1 MMDLHQPACQ
11 SPYEC
16 VITEELIFPL
26 TAYLNRMYG
35 DVSPCEDMG
44 IISTPEMFVSLQRQS
59 QDLLN
64 ASLQCHRNPHCA
76 KHKLP
81 HCLVQ
86 GCYLKLHLEN

>member
-1 MMDLHQPACQ
+1 MMDLHQPPCQ

-26 TAYLNRMYG
+26 TAYLNRMHG

-44 IISTPEMFVSLQRQS
+44 IISTLEMFVSLQRQS

-64 ASLQCHRNPHCA
+64 VSLQ
-76 KHKLP
+76 
-81 HCLVQ
+81 
-86 GCYLKLHLEN
+86 